1 MGIDGDEASK
11 TYINRIEKNCQKYG
25 IKFLLKLAKN
35 EEEFRKNFNLVKND
49 PNITGIMFQQP
60 LPKEISNLIN
70 EISYKKDV
78 EGIGNINM
86 GKLFIGEN
94 DVNIPCTSRAVIETL
109 NFYNIDLTGKKVTIV
124 GRSNV
129 VGKPLI
135 PQLLNENATI
145 TICLKNKKYRRN
157 T

>member
-1 MGIDGDEASK
+1 MEILLEGKSVAENVKKRIEKEKNKNQKQPFIAVLGIDGDEASK

-109 NFYNIDLTGKKVTIV
+109 NFYNIYFIF
-124 GRSNV
+124 
-129 VGKPLI
+129 I
-135 PQLLNENATI
+135 Q
-145 TICLKNKKYRRN
+145 
-157 T
+157 